1 LAATDPPP
9 RTIAIIGGGPAGLM
23 AAEVLSNAG
32 LRVDVFDAMP
42 SVARKFLLAG
52 RGGLNLTHSEA
63 PGQFVARYGPRRAE
77 VGAWLEEFGPQQLRD
92 WAHALGIETFIGS
105 SGRVFPQEMKAA
117 PLLRA
122 WLHRLRAAGVSFH
135 ARHRWLGWDAGG
147 ALRFATPAGEKKVG
161 AGATVLALG
170 GGSWAK
176 LGSDGAWVPLLA
188 ARGVAVRSL
197 RPANCGFNV
206 AWSEHLR
213 QRFAGTPVK
222 NVGATFIAPDGAVTS
237 DEGEFLVTEQG
248 VEGNLIYALSAPL
261 RDCMEITGSA
271 TLHVD
276 LVPGRDLMRLA
287 EDLAHP
293 RGRDSLANHLR
304 RRAGITGIKAALL
317 HEYATPFDLATP
329 ERLAAI
335 LKALPLRLDSPRPL
349 DEAISSAGGVDFA
362 ALDGNLMLRELPGTF
377 CAGEMLDWEAPTGG
391 YLLTACFASGH
402 AAARGALR
410 WMDEARAAKGDAGF
424 VE

>member
-1 LAATDPPP
+1 
-9 RTIAIIGGGPAGLM
+9 M
-23 AAEVLSNAG
+23 AAEVLSDAG
-32 LRVDVFDAMP
+32 MQVEVFDAMP

-63 PGQFVARYGPRRAE
+63 HGLFVSRYGARRAE
-77 VGAWLEEFGPQQLRD
+77 VGHWLDEFGPQQLRD
-92 WAHALGIETFIGS
+92 WAHALGIETFTGS

-122 WLHRLRAAGVSFH
+122 WLHRLRASGVIFH
-135 ARHRWLGWDAGG
+135 ARHRWLGWDADGV
-147 ALRFATPAGEKKVG
+147 LRFATPAGESRVG

-170 GGSWAK
+170 GGSWAR

-188 ARGVAVRSL
+188 ARGVAVQSL

-206 AWSEHLR
+206 AWSDHLR

-222 NVGATFIAPDGAVTS
+222 NVSAACIAPDGTTTRH
-237 DEGEFLVTEQG
+237 DGEFLVTEHG
-248 VEGNLIYALSAPL
+248 VEGHLIYALSAPL
-261 RDCMEITGSA
+261 RDAIETAGNA
-271 TLHVD
+271 TLNVD
-276 LVPGRDLMRLA
+276 LVPGRNLQLLT
-287 EDLAHP
+287 EDLTRP

-304 RRAGITGIKAALL
+304 RRAGISGVKAALL
-317 HEYATPFDLATP
+317 YEYAAPADLGTP

-362 ALDGNLMLRELPGTF
+362 GLDENLMLRAAPGTF

-391 YLLTACFASGH
+391 YLLTACFACGH
-402 AAARGALR
+402 AAGRGVLR
-410 WMDEARAAKGDAGF
+410 WLDRMQPALSQPQPVR
-424 VE
+424 